1 MYGKTACQLVKEFAS
16 GDKGQLV
23 SFNSDLFQQVVAEC
37 SQHLLEL
44 QSLIRKMEE
53 ERLDIQT
60 VRNADYYGALIHHLT
75 LVRNKRCLMAYV
87 YNRAEIIR
95 NLLWKIGHVL
105 PQEIEEKLSHA
116 EGEYFKKHSAAL
128 KYYMSKVMVDLT
140 VDMIPPKDPYIKV
153 RVLDDIGDGILLSD
167 DKTANFACH
176 SMHLLKRTDAEQF
189 ISRGQMEE
197 LSG

>member
-1 MYGKTACQLVKEFAS
+1 MSTKDCGHHHSSRRRLIRLVLVGVAAFILLVLFLVFLIWVILRPANPASPSKTPPSSPSTSLPLSPTPSLSPC
-16 GDKGQLV
+16 
-23 SFNSDLFQQVVAEC
+23 SDLVQQVVAEC

-53 ERLDIQT
+53 ERLEIQT

-105 PQEIEEKLSHA
+105 PQEIEEKLSHG
-116 EGEYFKKHSAAL
+116 EGEYYKKHSAAL

-140 VDMIPPKDPYIKV
+140 VVTSPSPSPP
-153 RVLDDIGDGILLSD
+153 L
-167 DKTANFACH
+167 
-176 SMHLLKRTDAEQF
+176 
-189 ISRGQMEE
+189 
-197 LSG
+197 